1 MTGSLTLLK
10 LCAKYYREGQLTAQC
25 GSGRCPEVPDVC
37 SQHNA
42 IHTIFHYLTD
52 EQFSKQQVKKYL
64 YYIFVFSVLYCST
77 VPIYPPEKFKLIE
90 IFIIPGHR
98 LRSQTQL
105 RHLLSSFSQE
115 LPDVG
120 VLQQH

>member
-25 GSGRCPEVPDVC
+25 GSGRCPEVPAVC

-42 IHTIFHYLTD
+42 IHTIFHYLAD
-52 EQFSKQQVKKYL
+52 QQFSKQQV
-64 YYIFVFSVLYCST
+64 LYC
-77 VPIYPPEKFKLIE
+77 IYPGERFYYKF
-90 IFIIPGHR
+90 FIIPGYR

-105 RHLLSSFSQE
+105 RHLLSPFGQE